1 MASNIKLKRSAVQG
15 RVPSTSDLALGE
27 LAINTYD
34 GKLYLKKSVNGTESV
49 VDVSSGYSLPIAT
62 TSVLGGVKVDGTT
75 ITISQSGIISAGAAA
90 YTINRQFI
98 TSNGSTTTYNLDVV
112 PKSADYIEVYFDGIY
127 QKSDSYVAGSGTGI
141 KNTFTG
147 NGIQTAFTLSSTP
160 IDETY
165 IEVYLSGVY
174 QKDTTAYSLSSNIVT
189 FTEAVPYDVPVE
201 IIVINK
207 QAQLILS
214 EAPAASTAIEVRTY
228 SPDLNV
234 KKLTVTALTQT
245 DSFNIGYVLQAGD
258 VARVVYEG
266 VYQHADSWTTL
277 GSILTFDEQIPAGDW
292 FEVILLTA
300 NPITNLAGNSSGTI
314 AENNDGIGVNTPLDL
329 TKEIHKLSWTGSYA
343 YTLADGTEGQ
353 IIQLVPSAGDADL
366 IAITVAHLRWLSSGE
381 STTSTNTVY
390 KPFGSVNA
398 FPTVITGIFTD
409 GAWNFSGG
417 SKV

>member
-15 RVPSTSDLALGE
+15 RVPVPGDLELGE

-34 GKLYLKKSVNGTESV
+34 GKLYLKKSVNGVETI
-49 VDVSSGYSLPIAT
+49 VDVSSGYSLPTAT

-75 ITISQSGIISAGAAA
+75 ITISQSGIISAGGTA
-90 YTINRQFI
+90 YTINRQYI
-98 TSNGSTTTYNLDVV
+98 VSNGSTTTYSLDVV
-112 PKSADYIEVYFDGIY
+112 PKSADYVEVYCDGIY

-147 NGIQTAFTLSSTP
+147 NGSQTAFVLSSTP

-165 IEVYLSGVY
+165 IEVYLTGIY
-174 QKDTTAYSLSSNIVT
+174 QKDTTAYSLSGNTVT
-189 FTEAVPYDVPVE
+189 FTEAVPQDVPIE

-214 EAPAASTAIEVRTY
+214 EAPPATTVIEVRTY

-234 KKLTVTALTQT
+234 KKIPILALSNSS
-245 DSFNIGYVLQAGD
+245 SFNLGYSVQPGD
-258 VARVVYEG
+258 LVRVVWQG
-266 VYQHADSWTTL
+266 VYQHEDSYSVLDYTL
-277 GSILTFDEQIPAGDW
+277 TLDEQIPTGDW
-292 FEVILLTA
+292 LEVILLTA
-300 NPITNLAGNSSGTI
+300 SPITSLSADSAGII
-314 AENNDGIGVNTPLDL
+314 AENNDGIGVNTELDL
-329 TKEIHKLSWTGSYA
+329 GKLIHKLSWTGSYA
-343 YTLADGTEGQ
+343 YTLADGAEGQ
-353 IIQLVPSAGDADL
+353 VIQLVPSAGDADL
-366 IAITVAHLRWLSSGE
+366 ISITVAHLRWLNSGE
-381 STTSTNTVY
+381 STTSSNAVY

>member
-1 MASNIKLKRSAVQG
+1 PQ
-15 RVPSTSDLALGE
+15 
-27 LAINTYD
+27 
-34 GKLYLKKSVNGTESV
+34 
-49 VDVSSGYSLPIAT
+49 
-62 TSVLGGVKVDGTT
+62 
-75 ITISQSGIISAGAAA
+75 
-90 YTINRQFI
+90 
-98 TSNGSTTTYNLDVV
+98 
-112 PKSADYIEVYFDGIY
+112 
-127 QKSDSYVAGSGTGI
+127 
-141 KNTFTG
+141 
-147 NGIQTAFTLSSTP
+147 
-160 IDETY
+160 
-165 IEVYLSGVY
+165 
-174 QKDTTAYSLSSNIVT
+174 
-189 FTEAVPYDVPVE
+189 DVPIE

-214 EAPAASTAIEVRTY
+214 EAPASSTAIEVRTY

-234 KKLTVTALTQT
+234 TKLTFTALTQT
-245 DSFNIGYVLQAGD
+245 NSFNIGYELQAGD
-258 VARVVYEG
+258 IARVVYEG
-266 VYQHADSWTTL
+266 VYQHADAWSTL

-300 NPITNLAGNSSGTI
+300 NPITSLAGNSSGTI

-366 IAITVAHLRWLSSGE
+366 ISITVAHLRWLNSGE
-381 STTSTNTVY
+381 STTSSNAVY